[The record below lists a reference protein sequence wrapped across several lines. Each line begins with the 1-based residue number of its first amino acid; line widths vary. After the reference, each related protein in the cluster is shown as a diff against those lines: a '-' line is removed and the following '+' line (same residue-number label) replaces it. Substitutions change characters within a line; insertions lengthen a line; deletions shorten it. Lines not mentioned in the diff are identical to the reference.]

1 MRIGIIA
8 ALPDELKPLVR
19 GWQRVKGTAKN
30 VSAWRRPGGSDDV
43 VAVCGGMGSAAALRA
58 FAAAEADGPLDL
70 VLSVGWAGALTAEEN
85 LSHVMSEIIDA
96 QTGERFLLTDGERR
110 LRVVTASRVA
120 DAAEKRRLHD
130 SYGAVLVDMEAAA
143 IARLAQMR
151 GIPMCCF
158 KAVSDGAGAELPD
171 INPFI
176 SAEGQL
182 ELPRFLAH
190 VAVRPRFWGA
200 LMEMGSRGPKAAKA
214 LARTIE
220 GFLVEKDFAG
230 VNRTG
235 VVEPPKT
242 EADPLRG

>member
-1 MRIGIIA
+1 MKIGIIA

-19 GWQRVKGTAKN
+19 GWGRVKGMAKG
-30 VSAWRRPGGSDDV
+30 VSMWRRPGGPDEIL
-43 VAVCGGMGSAAALRA
+43 AVCGGMGSAAALRA

-70 VLSVGWAGALTAEEN
+70 VLSVGWAGALTGEEN
-85 LSHVMSEIIDA
+85 LSHVMSEIVDA
-96 QTGERFLLTDGERR
+96 QTGERFLLTEGERR
-110 LRVVTASRVA
+110 LRVVTAARVA
-120 DAAEKRRLHD
+120 DAAEKRRLRE

-176 SAEGQL
+176 GADGQL
-182 ELPRFLAH
+182 MLPRFLAH
-190 VAVRPRFWGA
+190 VAVRPQFWGA
-200 LMEMGSRGPKAAKA
+200 LIEMGSRGPKAAKE

-220 GFLVEKDFAG
+220 AFLVEKDFAA

-235 VVEPPKT
+235 VIGKT